1 MLARRWRLRSSASQS
16 GSEARRGGAR
26 GSTGPW
32 IGQLMIPRRRLVG
45 QPTPSSSRP
54 SRRWR
59 GTIVT
64 ISISARKAIS
74 EGVMPRG
81 RGNAIEVHS
90 REEHRM
96 NKIST
101 LSFTFTAPCRACV

>member
-1 MLARRWRLRSSASQS
+1 MMLARRWRLSSSASQS

-26 GSTGPW
+26 GSIGPW
-32 IGQLMIPRRRLVG
+32 NGQLVILRRELLGKLTPR
-45 QPTPSSSRP
+45 SSRP

-81 RGNAIEVHS
+81 RGKAIEF
-90 REEHRM
+90 HR
-96 NKIST
+96 NE
-101 LSFTFTAPCRACV
+101 RH